1 MEFDQ
6 LSNFVIDCA
15 IDVHR
20 NRGPVLLESG

>member
-15 IDVHR
+15 IDVQR